1 MDYSARIYR
10 AFTATH
16 NKVDIYSWSNEFC
29 SLFPNTN
36 YNNKTTGRVVPFSTA
51 LIQIDENDYSSAI
64 YMVCFDV
71 DAVADRRAIVFVDVI
86 RDEFPEHIA

>member
-36 YNNKTTGRVVPFSTA
+36 CDTKTKGRVVPFSTV
-51 LIQIDENDYSSAI
+51 LIQIDENDSSRGDIWHFIVAI
-64 YMVCFDV
+64 RFIVVGRFFGRIY
-71 DAVADRRAIVFVDVI
+71 AVL
-86 RDEFPEHIA
+86 